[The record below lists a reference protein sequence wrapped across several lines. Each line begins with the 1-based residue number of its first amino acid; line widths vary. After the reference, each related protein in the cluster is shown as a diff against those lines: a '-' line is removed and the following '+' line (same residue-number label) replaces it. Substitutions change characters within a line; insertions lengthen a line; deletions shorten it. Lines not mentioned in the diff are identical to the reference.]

1 MWGFRG
7 ERRGSSILFYER
19 KRGGFF
25 LSLLGRLD
33 EPEVSEP
40 CEAGELTVG
49 EHPRQPEEANS
60 LLRFAESGDLC
71 LW

>member
-1 MWGFRG
+1 M
-7 ERRGSSILFYER
+7 
-19 KRGGFF
+19 
-25 LSLLGRLD
+25 SLLGRLD

-49 EHPRQPEEANS
+49 EHHRQPEEANS